1 MESLTFLP
9 QGEAF
14 IGGFDVY
21 VVVANKDGDMSDV
34 ARTTHQITIPT
45 SDMPKTKGKF
55 YTYTLELL
63 MEPGLNK
70 ISIGV
75 VDTISNV
82 SGFARDQIIAQD
94 LR

>member
-1 MESLTFLP
+1 
-9 QGEAF
+9 
-14 IGGFDVY
+14 
-21 VVVANKDGDMSDV
+21 
-34 ARTTHQITIPT
+34 
-45 SDMPKTKGKF
+45 MPKTKGKF

-70 ISIGV
+70 ISVGA

>member
-1 MESLTFLP
+1 
-9 QGEAF
+9 
-14 IGGFDVY
+14 
-21 VVVANKDGDMSDV
+21 MSDV
-34 ARTTHQITIPT
+34 ARKSHQIVVPAA
-45 SDMPKTKGKF
+45 DMPKTKGKF

-70 ISIGV
+70 LSVGV
-75 VDTISNV
+75 VDSISNV